1 MWKCKR
7 HDAHVRTVC
16 GPTACMQAVALVCA
30 RLQLDEALAAIDAA
44 PAPPRGRG
52 LPPAA
57 AGRWNEEAL
66 CVSGRGVAQA

>member
-44 PAPPRGRG
+44 PRPAPGPRAPSGGRRP
-52 LPPAA
+52 L
-57 AGRWNEEAL
+57 E
-66 CVSGRGVAQA
+66 